1 MSIELRG
8 GVRACAVAGD
18 TVFERQAGRFL
29 PDLRSRPVCPFDI
42 QQKARLEE
50 ADGLDSALVTVAS
63 AWPDPWLVAGYALS
77 STDTLRVT
85 VAHRPGVTQPTVA
98 ARSLATLDRLSQGR
112 AAVHVVI
119 GSSDT
124 DVRRD
129 GDFADKEQRYRRA
142 FEYLEI
148 FTRTLVSSEP
158 FDYAGEFYRL
168 ENAGSG
174 FSAVQQPRPPLSI
187 GGSSDSAQQLAVRFA
202 DIYAGSFSSP
212 EATYQLKVKLQA
224 LADGRPLKFWKHFQV
239 ILGETEQ
246 AARDTARKWR
256 EAALGLLLAR
266 PAAEL
271 SASPQLARDNE
282 RELLGQLSP
291 ARRQQWAVEVVER
304 AFAGLR
310 VGTIDKVAGDILA
323 FHQAGIDIVQLEAT
337 TESALDIQL
346 RRELIERLRAAS

>member
-1 MSIELRG
+1 MAIELRG
-8 GVRACAVAGD
+8 GVRACAVVGD

-29 PDLRSRPVCPFDI
+29 PDIRSRPVCPFDI

-77 STDTLRVT
+77 STSTLRIT

-112 AAVHVVI
+112 TAVHVVI
-119 GSSDT
+119 GSSDA

-148 FTRTLVSSEP
+148 FTRALESCEP

-168 ENAGSG
+168 EDAGSG
-174 FSAVQQPRPPLSI
+174 FLPVQQPRPPLSI
-187 GGSSDSAQQLAVRFA
+187 GGSSEHAQRLAARFA
-202 DIYAGSFSSP
+202 DIYAGTFDSL
-212 EATYQLKVKLQA
+212 ENTQRLKAKLQA
-224 LADGRPLKFWKHFQV
+224 LADGRTLKLWKHFQV
-239 ILGETEQ
+239 ILGDTEQ
-246 AARDTARKWR
+246 AAQDTARQWR
-256 EAALGLLLAR
+256 ETALGLLLAR

-271 SASPQLARDNE
+271 SASPQMARDHE
-282 RELLGQLSP
+282 RQLLTQTRP
-291 ARRQQWAVEVVER
+291 AQRQEWAQAVVQR
-304 AFAGLR
+304 AFDGVW
-310 VGTIDKVAGDILA
+310 VGTADKVAAEILA
-323 FHQAGIDIVQLEAT
+323 YHQAGIDIVQLEAT
-337 TESALDIQL
+337 TESAQDIQL
-346 RRELIERLRAAS
+346 RRQLIERLRGAP